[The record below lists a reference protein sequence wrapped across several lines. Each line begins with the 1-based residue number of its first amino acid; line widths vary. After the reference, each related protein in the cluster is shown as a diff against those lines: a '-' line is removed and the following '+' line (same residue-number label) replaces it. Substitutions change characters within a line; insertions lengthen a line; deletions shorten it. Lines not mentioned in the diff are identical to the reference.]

1 MRTGI
6 GMLPGMKLFDLTG
19 RVAVVTGGSKGLG
32 LAMAAGLASAGAE
45 LVLASRREADVTAAA
60 NELTSAYGRRSI
72 GIAADVT
79 SEADMQ
85 RLAEQ
90 AVAEF
95 GRIDILV
102 NNAGVNL
109 RGPIDQLSLD
119 QFRQVQQINVEG
131 LWLATRAVVPQM
143 KQQQSGRII
152 NLASALGVVGMPDR
166 TPYCSSKGAVVQM
179 TRALA
184 AELAPHNIT
193 VNAILPGP
201 FLTEMNLPVKDDPQ
215 FKQFILGA
223 TALGR
228 WGELHEIQGAAIY
241 LASDASSYTTGGLLA
256 VDGGWTAR

>member
-1 MRTGI
+1 
-6 GMLPGMKLFDLTG
+6 
-19 RVAVVTGGSKGLG
+19 
-32 LAMAAGLASAGAE
+32 
-45 LVLASRREADVTAAA
+45 
-60 NELTSAYGRRSI
+60 
-72 GIAADVT
+72 
-79 SEADMQ
+79 MQ

-95 GRIDILV
+95 GRIDILI

-109 RGPIDQLSLD
+109 RGPIDQLSLE

-131 LWLATRAVVPQM
+131 LWLATRAIVPQM

-228 WGELHEIQGAAIY
+228 WAELHEIQGAAIY
-241 LASDASSYTTGGLLA
+241 LASDASSYTTGGLLS